1 MHTRCLEG
9 MGSVVF
15 VEDVSVGLAW
25 VGFAAVVGFA
35 LTAAAASFFR
45 GLVDRYSQDSHELD
59 LGYNALAAVVDSPS

>member
-1 MHTRCLEG
+1 
-9 MGSVVF
+9 

-45 GLVDRYSQDSHELD
+45 RFVDSHWNCSNELE
-59 LGYNALAAVVDSPS
+59 LGYNAMVGVVDQHA